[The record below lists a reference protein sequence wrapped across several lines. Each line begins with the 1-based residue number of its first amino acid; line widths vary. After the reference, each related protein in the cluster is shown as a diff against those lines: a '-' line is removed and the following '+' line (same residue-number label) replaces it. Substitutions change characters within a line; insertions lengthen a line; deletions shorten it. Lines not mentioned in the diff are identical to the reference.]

1 MWLLLICL
9 FGLVYAQDSTEEED
23 FYKITKL
30 LQDALL
36 NNDTALNKLNGVFF
50 RGQYYKQNTVKV
62 NYILHIPQCD
72 SNCNCWDRA
81 TCNCNI
87 SENCSDGYCRTE
99 KEFIWDRVPE
109 AGQDSIYSK
118 CPFIIGSISETSIT
132 IEITNRTILDQIP
145 CTWCCLDKIST
156 TYIIDDVFDTIFHI
170 AQFDS
175 VTLLDHAL
183 LAITERVSY

>member
-9 FGLVYAQDSTEEED
+9 FGLVCAQDSTEEED

-36 NNDTALNKLNGVFF
+36 NNDTALNRLNAIFF
-50 RGQYYKQNTVKV
+50 RGQYYEQNTVKV

-72 SNCNCWDRA
+72 SNCNCWDRP

-87 SENCSDGYCRTE
+87 SENCFDGYCRTE

-109 AGQDSIYSK
+109 AGQDSI
-118 CPFIIGSISETSIT
+118 I
-132 IEITNRTILDQIP
+132 
-145 CTWCCLDKIST
+145 
-156 TYIIDDVFDTIFHI
+156 
-170 AQFDS
+170 
-175 VTLLDHAL
+175 
-183 LAITERVSY
+183 